1 MTVPS
6 SALFRGRGIDLM
18 KSFTESLLALSIA
31 TAVLAVSG
39 AGCTTGQPRAAR
51 IDSSFE
57 TPDESGRV
65 IYMEPVQSTART
77 VISKNYAVG
86 TRRVTT
92 VGDPMVGVRDYT
104 SSDVVIAAVAT
115 RDFVQHC
122 RRVSQLNAEELVE
135 MNAALEAGVEAD
147 VERASISAASASMG
161 EQSATDA
168 VATADSAEVAA
179 ADTSDGLLA
188 PFRNLFTGADS
199 EPAAAKP
206 AAKADPIVVLPD
218 APAEAPAAQVDVT
231 VDAVEIAEIPVPVDP
246 VDPRICD
253 SGRLSW
259 VRGETGERFGV
270 AGIFAEDGKEYYLLD
285 VPTPEGNLYVAVDKL
300 GKLKEEPYLA
310 WRDLD
315 EVATT
320 RFGVPLR
327 YVKTKV
333 PLEEET
339 RLFRF
344 ETTETMS
351 LQGGDYRN
359 FELVFEGTSY
369 DHRGMVYHVLYKEYG
384 RDRPTT
390 PIFVQDLAYARQTNT
405 VDILGMRIRVHDV
418 SDDEIVYTVQRD

>member
-1 MTVPS
+1 
-6 SALFRGRGIDLM
+6 M
-18 KSFTESLLALSIA
+18 KRFTESILALSVVSA
-31 TAVLAVSG
+31 LLAVSG

-51 IDSSFE
+51 IHSSFE
-57 TPDESGRV
+57 RPDESGRV

-86 TRRVTT
+86 TRRITT
-92 VGDPMVGVRDYT
+92 VGEPMVGVRDYT

-122 RRVSQLNAEELVE
+122 RRVSQLDAEELVE
-135 MNAALEAGVEAD
+135 MNAALELAVEAD
-147 VERASISAASASMG
+147 VERATISAA
-161 EQSATDA
+161 
-168 VATADSAEVAA
+168 ATAQQDASAAAATASSAEAAA
-179 ADTSDGLLA
+179 ADSSDGLLA
-188 PFRNLFTGADS
+188 PFRNLFTGAEP
-199 EPAAAKP
+199 EPAAARP
-206 AAKADPIVVLPD
+206 AAPAASAAKSASKADPIVVMPD
-218 APAEAPAAQVDVT
+218 ASAGASAPQVDVT
-231 VDAVEIAEIPVPVDP
+231 VDTVEIAEIPVPVDP
-246 VDPRICD
+246 VDPRICA

-259 VRGETGERFGV
+259 VRGEVGERFGV
-270 AGIFAEDGKEYYLLD
+270 AGVFVEDGKEFYLLD

-300 GKLKEEPYLA
+300 GKLKDEPYLA

-327 YVKTKV
+327 YVTTKV
-333 PLEEET
+333 PLDEET

-390 PIFVQDLAYARQTNT
+390 PIFVQDLAYARQMST

>member
-1 MTVPS
+1 
-6 SALFRGRGIDLM
+6 M
-18 KSFTESLLALSIA
+18 KRFTESLLALSIA
-31 TAVLAVSG
+31 TAVLSVSG

>member
-6 SALFRGRGIDLM
+6 SALFRSRGIELM
-18 KSFTESLLALSIA
+18 KRFTESLLALSIA

>member
-1 MTVPS
+1 
-6 SALFRGRGIDLM
+6 M
-18 KSFTESLLALSIA
+18 KRFTESLLALSIA

>member
-1 MTVPS
+1 
-6 SALFRGRGIDLM
+6 M

-179 ADTSDGLLA
+179 SDTSDGLLA

>member
-1 MTVPS
+1 
-6 SALFRGRGIDLM
+6 M